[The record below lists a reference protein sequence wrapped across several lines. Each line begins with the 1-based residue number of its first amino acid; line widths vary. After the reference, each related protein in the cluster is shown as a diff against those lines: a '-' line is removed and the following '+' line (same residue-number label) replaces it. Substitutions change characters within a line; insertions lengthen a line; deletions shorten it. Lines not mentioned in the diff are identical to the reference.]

1 MNSND
6 FFYLRICFNTGISLW
21 ICIVH
26 NCLRNK
32 STRNASHYFMQI
44 LIYCVKQ
51 KLTVILLMELWYYI
65 PAVPPMLSVIH
76 FFSITGKHAMLL
88 SCFVFFVGLEEEI
101 LQYGGGHERKDPSI
115 LQGSSTQLHG
125 NWQGK
130 KSLIYYHIFIFHQP
144 KLYISS
150 EYFYCL
156 FDYLQ
161 WVFFSV
167 IG

>member
-115 LQGSSTQLHG
+115 LQSASTQLHG
-125 NWQGK
+125 NWQGINLRFIIK
-130 KSLIYYHIFIFHQP
+130 CLYFINPNCIWILDIPIVNLIICSGVFSL
-144 KLYISS
+144 S
-150 EYFYCL
+150 
-156 FDYLQ
+156 
-161 WVFFSV
+161 
-167 IG
+167 